1 MAVGVSARRSFYLN
15 DHFNARPAI
24 DWGGGSTLVA
34 LKGSTS

>member
-1 MAVGVSARRSFYLN
+1 MAAGVSVRRSSYLN

-24 DWGGGSTLVA
+24 DVGTGSTLVE